1 LTFSTGDD
9 ETAKKYLIEYKK
21 LGQTIASAESDLTT
35 DMNQVCDFL
44 PLIIEIKTFLQAR
57 ESPNQDYDMVRDD
70 ELTDEISQSNPEN
83 IYHRLQED
91 LLRQM
96 QLCARN
102 QQMYAQMEGLNNKK
116 QANDFKMLEQRS
128 AQDLERLKQNARH
141 GSKAPIFHYEKRQ
154 MNIIQVNNDLTDND
168 LEVKSNDHACSFI
181 DLFTFTFILFFPG
194 HCSSWYQFTSTTW
207 LFINES

>member
-1 LTFSTGDD
+1 MTFSTGDD

-21 LGQTIASAESDLTT
+21 LEQTIASAESDLTT

-44 PLIIEIKTFLQAR
+44 PLIIEIKTFLQALA
-57 ESPNQDYDMVRDD
+57 SPSQDYDMIRVD
-70 ELTDEISQSNPEN
+70 ELTDEITQSNSEN

-116 QANDFKMLEQRS
+116 QANEFKILEQRS
-128 AQDLERLKQNARH
+128 AQDLERLKQNARN
-141 GSKAPIFHYEKRQ
+141 GSKTPIFHYEKRQ
-154 MNIIQVNNDLTDND
+154 MNIIQVNNDLADND
-168 LEVKSNDHACSFI
+168 LEVKSNDHACSSI
-181 DLFTFTFILFFPG
+181 DLFTFPFVLFFPG